1 MIVMWMMMGLPV
13 KKKEKREATENSII
27 VCVPRAIR

>member
-1 MIVMWMMMGLPV
+1 MIVMWMMMGLP
-13 KKKEKREATENSII
+13 KKEPTENSII